1 MINIGPGEVLAI
13 LVIALIVL
21 GPEKLPEML
30 RTIGRVTSELRRISS
45 GFQTELQN
53 ALDDETTHEEPRTI
67 KRTARTPP
75 PRRNGAGGTT
85 RDASESPSGTQH
97 AGASGDSPEDD
108 ANPDASG

>member
-1 MINIGPGEVLAI
+1 MLNIGPGEVLAI

-53 ALDDETTHEEPRTI
+53 ALEDETGDEASTI

-75 PRRNGAGGTT
+75 QRRNGGGDTT
-85 RDASESPSGTQH
+85 RDVSQSSSRTQH
-97 AGASGDSPEDD
+97 AGASGDMPDDDD
-108 ANPDASG
+108 AGPDEPG